1 MTTKQPTGLGPRGR
15 AFWRDTVAAYD
26 LERAELEL
34 LAETCRTLD
43 EIDELVVALD
53 RDGMT
58 VPGSAGQTRT
68 HPAIN
73 EVRQHRLAL
82 GRLLAQLALPDLDG
96 GSIPKPSS
104 LRASHAARTRWGRRD
119 GGAA

>member
-1 MTTKQPTGLGPRGR
+1 VTPPPASTSSGASWSCSPRS
-15 AFWRDTVAAYD
+15 AA
-26 LERAELEL
+26 
-34 LAETCRTLD
+34 TLD
-43 EIDELVVALD
+43 EIDALTAAIA
-53 RDGMT
+53 RDGVT

-96 GSIPKPSS
+96 ASIPKPTS
-104 LRASHAARTRWGRRD
+104 LRASHAARTRWGRRGD
-119 GGAA
+119 GAA